1 MSLEI
6 ALVNL
11 AAWSV
16 QVAVLALAAAAASRW
31 LPLER
36 PAARLAF
43 SQALLA
49 GILLL
54 PLVQPWRAVSAAVLW
69 SATLARPALAGH
81 AGAGTATP
89 APPGWPLLVALV
101 LTAGVLVQL
110 GRLALGLARLRTL
123 SRGAAP
129 LEPPPWLDALRRE
142 IAPRTAFVVCAEAV
156 SPATCGLRR
165 PTVLLPRLF
174 LDLGRE
180 QQRAIALHELLHVR
194 RGDWAVQVGEELVR
208 AALFFHP
215 AVRWLIARVRL
226 AREQAVDAEAV
237 SRLGGRDAYLQSLV
251 AVARAAA
258 SSRAVPAA
266 PFLRESHL
274 RERVDQLMKEGLMSR
289 TRTILHLGAAVAGVV
304 LAVSYTANAVPLQA
318 TTPAA
323 GPTVNLSEDTGEK
336 DLKLVHKVNP
346 AYPADAKAGKV
357 EGVFAIDV
365 VIAKDGTIRD
375 AHVVASA
382 PTPERLKL
390 VAAQKGTAAA
400 LEGDARLAEA
410 ATSAVRQWRYEPIV
424 REGRPVEAKATVTV
438 RFMIS

>member
-16 QVAVLALAAAAASRW
+16 QVAVLALAAAAASRSAAARAAG
-31 LPLER
+31 R
-36 PAARLAF
+36 PAAPSARRCSRGSCCCRSSSRGAPCRP
-43 SQALLA
+43 
-49 GILLL
+49 
-54 PLVQPWRAVSAAVLW
+54 PLLW

-89 APPGWPLLVALV
+89 APPGWPLLVALA

-123 SRGAAP
+123 SRGAAT

-237 SRLGGRDAYLQSLV
+237 EP
-251 AVARAAA
+251 AR
-258 SSRAVPAA
+258 RPRRVPA
-266 PFLRESHL
+266 
-274 RERVDQLMKEGLMSR
+274 VSR
-289 TRTILHLGAAVAGVV
+289 GGGTRRRFRPRGPGRAL
-304 LAVSYTANAVPLQA
+304 
-318 TTPAA
+318 PA
-323 GPTVNLSEDTGEK
+323 
-336 DLKLVHKVNP
+336 
-346 AYPADAKAGKV
+346 
-357 EGVFAIDV
+357 
-365 VIAKDGTIRD
+365 
-375 AHVVASA
+375 
-382 PTPERLKL
+382 
-390 VAAQKGTAAA
+390 
-400 LEGDARLAEA
+400 
-410 ATSAVRQWRYEPIV
+410 
-424 REGRPVEAKATVTV
+424 
-438 RFMIS
+438 